1 MWEAVADCDDG
12 SSDGSLML
20 LSPPRDI
27 PEAELPAG
35 SAMEI
40 GTRDA
45 DSPVVMPRRVTP
57 ESTSATPRGRP
68 PGCFYT
74 TTRDV
79 GARFMHREFKSAVAN
94 GPPANGSTIAPH
106 RCGYLLMAGG

>member
-1 MWEAVADCDDG
+1 
-12 SSDGSLML
+12 ML

-27 PEAELPAG
+27 PEADLPAG
-35 SAMEI
+35 SDMEI
-40 GTRDA
+40 GTRDV

-57 ESTSATPRGRP
+57 ANRPLTTPRGRP

-79 GARFMHREFKSAVAN
+79 ATGGARFVHREFKSAVAN
-94 GPPANGSTIAPH
+94 GSPANGSTIAPH
-106 RCGYLLMAGG
+106 RCGYLFMVGG